1 MAYNEGIRTFTA
13 SGAITAHA
21 RVKITASSSTTPPQV
36 ELAGLGEQHAGIAE
50 FAAADGEL
58 VSVRLRNYNGT
69 VEAIAASSI
78 AVGAALYG
86 ASGGK
91 VASTSSGT
99 TIGFAVE
106 QATANGDI
114 VEIIQ
119 Y

>member
-1 MAYNEGIRTFTA
+1 MAENEGIRTFTA
-13 SGAITAHA
+13 SGAVTAHA
-21 RVKITASSSTTPPQV
+21 RVKITSASSTTPPQV
-36 ELAGLGEQHAGIAE
+36 ELAGLGEQHVGIAE
-50 FAAADGEL
+50 YAAADGEL
-58 VSVRLRNYNGT
+58 VSVRIRNYSGT
-69 VEAIAASSI
+69 VEAIAASSV

-114 VEIIQ
+114 IEIVQ